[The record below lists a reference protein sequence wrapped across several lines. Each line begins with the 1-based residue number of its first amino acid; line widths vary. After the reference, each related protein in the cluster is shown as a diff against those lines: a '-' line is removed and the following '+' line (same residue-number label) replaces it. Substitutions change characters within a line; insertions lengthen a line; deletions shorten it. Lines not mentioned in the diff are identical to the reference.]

1 MMSNSNEKPRN
12 ELYEE
17 RVSQA
22 RVVRKIVFFSVIG
35 LILIG
40 IIFSISAYFYVKNT
54 LSPVNVDN
62 PQEIKVSIPIG
73 STANQIGTI
82 LEDEG
87 LVRNGTVFRYYV
99 RYKNESGFQAGD
111 YALSTSMTMDE
122 IIQELKEGK
131 VLQEPELIFTVPE
144 GRWLEGI
151 VEIIA
156 AETTHS
162 EEEVMEL
169 LTDEEYIEGLIDQ
182 YSMLTDDIL
191 QEDIRYPL
199 EGYLFPARYDF
210 MEEQPSIEMV
220 VEAMLNGTQTVI
232 NEFASEFEESEYT
245 VHELLTLAS
254 IIEREAQ
261 NTEDRYL
268 ISGVLYNRL
277 DKGMRLQVDPTVSYA
292 IGEHRY
298 MTSYADTE
306 VDSPYN
312 TYRYAGIPIG
322 PIASP
327 GKDSI
332 RAALLPEKT
341 NALYFYARYNGEV
354 IYNETFEEH
363 NRTHQMY
370 KGEWVE
376 AQSKEVE
383 EEN

>member
-1 MMSNSNEKPRN
+1 
-12 ELYEE
+12 
-17 RVSQA
+17 
-22 RVVRKIVFFSVIG
+22 
-35 LILIG
+35 
-40 IIFSISAYFYVKNT
+40 
-54 LSPVNVDN
+54 
-62 PQEIKVSIPIG
+62 
-73 STANQIGTI
+73 
-82 LEDEG
+82 
-87 LVRNGTVFRYYV
+87 
-99 RYKNESGFQAGD
+99 
-111 YALSTSMTMDE
+111 
-122 IIQELKEGK
+122 
-131 VLQEPELIFTVPE
+131 
-144 GRWLEGI
+144 
-151 VEIIA
+151 
-156 AETTHS
+156 
-162 EEEVMEL
+162 
-169 LTDEEYIEGLIDQ
+169 
-182 YSMLTDDIL
+182 MLTDDIL

-210 MEEQPSIEMV
+210 MEEQPSIETV

-261 NTEDRYL
+261 KAEDRYL

-332 RAALLPEKT
+332 RASLLPEKT
-341 NALYFYARYNGEV
+341 EALYFYARYNGEV

-363 NRTHQMY
+363 NRTVQMY
-370 KGEWVE
+370 REEWVKG
-376 AQSKEVE
+376 QNE
-383 EEN
+383 EDQ